1 MQKNDNSDLVNDTF
15 CNNFRAISVRMLYRR
30 FKASLSVSLIP
41 TKTSL
46 LLLCVFGFHG

>member
-30 FKASLSVSLIP
+30 FKASLSVSFDTYKNLFAVA
-41 TKTSL
+41 
-46 LLLCVFGFHG
+46 LCF